1 MDLTQNHLYINQ
13 YIFKKE
19 KIKSIEKEQEHTS
32 NHPIIYILYDDL
44 KKVAYVGE
52 STNVTKR
59 MNDHLK
65 NIDKKRLKYLYVI
78 SSPYFNKSAA
88 LDIESNLIKYMSADT
103 GYSLLNG
110 NAGIVEHNYYQKR
123 YYFEIFENIWKNLK
137 LKKVVAKDILDIDNS
152 DLYKYSPYKSLSVDQ
167 NEVVIQ
173 YLERLSNQKEGPV
186 FVEGSAGTGKTI
198 LAVYL
203 IKLLVTHVTIDSIDK
218 ENTDI
223 LEKYQKINSFRNYLQ
238 KSPEI
243 ALVVPMTSL
252 RKTLKNVFKSIPG
265 LKANMVIGPSEVVKK
280 DYDIL
285 IIDEAHRLKRRKGL
299 TAYGSFDNTNKS
311 LGMGHEG
318 TELDWILS
326 KSKYQ
331 MFFYDEAQSIRPS
344 DISKKT
350 FSKLKNTENTIKL
363 SSQLRVKAGID
374 YIKFVNHLLTK
385 KNVQNLKKFSSP
397 NYELALFSNLQE
409 MIHQLEYKEKKYG
422 LTRMT
427 AGFSWKW
434 VSSNGTD
441 AYDALIDGV
450 KMTWNRETK
459 DWINSTNS
467 LTEMGCIHTTQGYD
481 LNYCGVIFGNEIIY
495 NTKTN
500 KIEIVKDNYF
510 DTKGKG
516 GVNDDDLHLYIINIY
531 KTLMYRGIKGT
542 FVYCCDK
549 NLERYF
555 STFISLQ

>member
-223 LEKYQKINSFRNYLQ
+223 LEKYQKINSFRNFLQ

-374 YIKFVNHLLTK
+374 YIKFVNHLLTE
-385 KNVQNLKKFSSP
+385 KNVQNLEKFSSP

-409 MIHQLEYKEKKYG
+409 MIHQLEYKEKNYG

-434 VSSNGTD
+434 VSSNGSD

-542 FVYCCDK
+542 YVYCCDK

-555 STFISLQ
+555 SKFISLQ

>member
-203 IKLLVTHVTIDSIDK
+203 IKLLVTHVTIDSFDK

-434 VSSNGTD
+434 VSSNGSDT
-441 AYDALIDGV
+441 YDALIDGV

-542 FVYCCDK
+542 YVYCCDK

-555 STFISLQ
+555 SKFISLQ

>member
-173 YLERLSNQKEGPV
+173 YLERLNNQKEGPV

-374 YIKFVNHLLTK
+374 YIKFVNHLLTE
-385 KNVQNLKKFSSP
+385 KNVQNLEKFSSP

-409 MIHQLEYKEKKYG
+409 MIHQLEYKEKNYG

-434 VSSNGTD
+434 VSSNGSD

-542 FVYCCDK
+542 YVYCCDK

-555 STFISLQ
+555 SKFISLQ